1 MRYAVLFALVLAGGG
16 CGSNSTAPGND
27 LGSCDPAQ
35 YPCAPYGFTTGAV
48 MQNLSLTGR
57 RDFNMSGSPLDDP
70 AATIQLGDY
79 YKDKN
84 LKVLLIS
91 LATVWCA
98 PCASE
103 QPSLVTLYQNYQ
115 SAHKGVAFLEVILQ
129 NAQAQPADQPTADA
143 WAMTYKLPFDIASDP
158 QNALMP
164 FYNPSTF
171 PVQLIL
177 DTSTMTILYDHT
189 GTSTDLQSVIDGALA
204 P

>member
-1 MRYAVLFALVLAGGG
+1 MRYSSLFLLALLSG
-16 CGSNSTAPGND
+16 CGSTPAANGGD
-27 LGSCDPAQ
+27 LGACDTTQ
-35 YPCAPYGFTTGAV
+35 YPCAPYGFTTGGV

-57 RDFNMSGSPLDDP
+57 RDFNQSGSPLDD
-70 AATIQLGDY
+70 AVATIKLSDY
-79 YKDKN
+79 YQDKN
-84 LKVLLIS
+84 LKVLMIS

-115 SAHKGVAFLEVILQ
+115 TAHQGVAFLEVILQ

-158 QNALMP
+158 QNALAP
-164 FYNPSTF
+164 FYNTTSF

-177 DTSTMTILYDHT
+177 DTSTMSIIYDHT

-204 P
+204 H